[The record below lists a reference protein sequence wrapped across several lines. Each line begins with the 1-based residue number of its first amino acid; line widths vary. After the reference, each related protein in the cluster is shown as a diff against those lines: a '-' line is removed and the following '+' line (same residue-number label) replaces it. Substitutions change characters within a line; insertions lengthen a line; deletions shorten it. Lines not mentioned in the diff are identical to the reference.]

1 MLKNPVKKT
10 PSAAT
15 LAELKK
21 KAERLRLISK
31 RAKRG
36 SRQQ

>member
-1 MLKNPVKKT
+1 MLKNPSKKT

-15 LAELKK
+15 AAELKK